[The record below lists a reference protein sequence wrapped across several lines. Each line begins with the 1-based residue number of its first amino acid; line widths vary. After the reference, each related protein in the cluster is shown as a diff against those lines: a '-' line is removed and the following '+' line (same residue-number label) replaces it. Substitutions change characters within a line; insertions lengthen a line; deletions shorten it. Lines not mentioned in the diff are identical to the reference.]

1 MSAAE
6 VLLVLLAVL
15 LWPGASPALGS
26 GRAARRP
33 QARDGGRWQRRG
45 GPASEERL
53 ADLAETVAMGLRAG
67 ATPPRAVELARA
79 DARAP
84 WDDVLA
90 DVAAALARGEEA
102 GPVWSAA
109 AQQHPEVGFLGGAW
123 RLSERLGSPLAPTV
137 EVAAEVLRGRL
148 GVRRRLDAAS
158 AGPRATMVMLTLLP
172 LVGLLASLT
181 FGIAP
186 WTVVSWS
193 SATMLSVGAGVV
205 LTGLGWAICR
215 AVLRRAVREQVHR

>member
-6 VLLVLLAVL
+6 VLLVVAAVL
-15 LWPGASPALGS
+15 LWPGASVLRS
-26 GRAARRP
+26 GQAARRP
-33 QARDGGRWQRRG
+33 QARDAGRWRRRG

-53 ADLAETVAMGLRAG
+53 ADLAETVAMALRAG

-79 DARAP
+79 DAGAP
-84 WDDVLA
+84 WDDVLT

-102 GPVWSAA
+102 GPVWSEA

-123 RLSERLGSPLAPTV
+123 QLSERLGSPLAPTV

-148 GVRRRLDAAS
+148 AVRRRLDAAS

-172 LVGLLASLT
+172 LVGLLAGLT

-186 WTVVSWS
+186 WTVVTWS
-193 SATMLSVGAGVV
+193 TATMLSVGVGVV
-205 LTGLGWAICR
+205 LTGLGWMVCR
-215 AVLRRAVREQVHR
+215 VVLRRAVREQVHR